1 MGLSSMLSV
10 INPYAAL
17 IGGAITAYGQYRANK
32 ETRNYATKM
41 SGTAHQRQM
50 ADLKAA
56 GINPILAGRLGGAS
70 TPSYQAGNIG
80 AAAVQ
85 GYGQV
90 SSAKQAQATTRATN
104 INADIA
110 QSSPK
115 AVVSRIIDAIEK
127 GLTGRRVRGAYAP
140 FAEITGK
147 IVLQSGEYTKG
158 EEWPDIEPMLTPK
171 LVAEVIKE
179 AGKFGI
185 KIPVELIEM
194 AIDAVKGK

>member
-1 MGLSSMLSV
+1 MWELAA
-10 INPYAAL
+10 AAL
-17 IGGAITAYGQYRANK
+17 TGYGQYRANK
-32 ETRNYATKM
+32 ESRNYATKM

-80 AAAVQ
+80 SAAVQ

-90 SSAKQAQATTRATN
+90 SSARQAQAQTRQADAQTRLTN

-115 AVVSRIIDAIEK
+115 AVVSRIIGAIEK

-140 FAEITGK
+140 FSEITSK
-147 IVLQSGEYTKG
+147 IVIESGQFTKG
-158 EEWPDIEPMLTPK
+158 QKWPDIEPMLTPK

-185 KIPVELIEM
+185 KVPVELIEM
-194 AIDAVKGK
+194 AIEWSRGE

>member
-1 MGLSSMLSV
+1 MGLSSMLSA
-10 INPYAAL
+10 INPYAGL
-17 IGGAITAYGQYRANK
+17 IGAGVSALGQYRSNQ
-32 ETRNYATKM
+32 ETKKFATKM

-56 GINPILAGRLGGAS
+56 GINPILSGRLGGAS

-90 SSAKQAQATTRATN
+90 SSAKQAQAQTRATN

-115 AVVSRIIDAIEK
+115 AVVSRIIDSIEK

-140 FAEITGK
+140 FAEITSR
-147 IVLQSGEYTKG
+147 IVLKSGQYTKG
-158 EEWPDIEPMLTPK
+158 QKWPDIEPLLTPK

-185 KIPVELIEM
+185 KVPAELLEM
-194 AIDAVKGK
+194 AIDAIKGK

>member
-1 MGLSSMLSV
+1 MGLSSMLSA
-10 INPYAAL
+10 INPYAGL
-17 IGGAITAYGQYRANK
+17 IGGAMTAFGQYRANK

-80 AAAVQ
+80 SAAVQ

-110 QSSPK
+110 ESSPK
-115 AVVSRIIDAIEK
+115 AVVSRIIDSIEK

-140 FAEITGK
+140 FAEITSK
-147 IVLQSGEYTKG
+147 IVKQSGQYSKG
-158 EEWPDIEPMLTPK
+158 QKWPDIEPMLTPK

-185 KIPVELIEM
+185 KVPAELLEM
-194 AIDAVKGK
+194 AIDAIKGK